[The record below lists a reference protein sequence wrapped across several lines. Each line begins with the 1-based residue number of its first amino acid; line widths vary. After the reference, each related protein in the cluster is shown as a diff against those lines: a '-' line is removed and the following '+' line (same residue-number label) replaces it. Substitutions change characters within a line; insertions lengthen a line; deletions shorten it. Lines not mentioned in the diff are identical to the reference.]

1 MQFYGED
8 ASLCGMEFS
17 LRSVKDRAIKLSF
30 EGFDQKLPKF
40 AKLCIDKI
48 FDCSKRGFDK
58 AIVENS
64 IEKLRKYFTD
74 MTIEAD
80 NHSKSNMNLILYPHT
95 FHSTLIAKELSVE
108 NPSQVICP

>member
-40 AKLCIDKI
+40 ARLCIDKI
-48 FDCSKRGFDK
+48 FDCSKRGFDQ
-58 AIVENS
+58 AIVDNS
-64 IEKLRKYFTD
+64 IEKSVHGHRTGVNWAKMPYL
-74 MTIEAD
+74 
-80 NHSKSNMNLILYPHT
+80 SLI
-95 FHSTLIAKELSVE
+95 
-108 NPSQVICP
+108 